1 MQHKS
6 WTVEEFQSQ
15 NMPTFEICPDLRA
28 WENTVCKALNDAM
41 AKKKSGQSAQ
51 GYSNGGSGGA
61 GATDG
66 SKTDVTADA
75 KKETWKSVGHW
86 ASHLVV

>member
-1 MQHKS
+1 M
-6 WTVEEFQSQ
+6 
-15 NMPTFEICPDLRA
+15 RA
-28 WENTVCKALNDAM
+28 RENTVCKALSDAM

-61 GATDG
+61 GGAATEG

-75 KKETWKSVGHW
+75 KKETWKSVGY
-86 ASHLVV
+86 